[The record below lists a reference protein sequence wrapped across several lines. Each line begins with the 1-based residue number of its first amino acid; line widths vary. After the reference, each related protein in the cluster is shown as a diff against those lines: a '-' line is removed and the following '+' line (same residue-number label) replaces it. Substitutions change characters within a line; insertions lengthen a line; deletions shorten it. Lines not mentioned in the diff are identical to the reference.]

1 MECSRRETGWR
12 TDLLCAA
19 ASGHVADV
27 QWSLETDVDVDAADV
42 DGRTPLMWA
51 AAEGHADVVRLL
63 LDAKADGRLTDTSG
77 WRALHWAIVGDHV
90 AALRTLLQLAGPETL
105 PQNGGQGAGKEDGG
119 EAAELPRADLQ
130 HKSEMPPRW
139 IKDDRTS
146 AFDAFIKDLFSSK
159 DRKRVLMGLGAIA
172 AGRRLWRQL
181 VIVGDAC
188 TGKTTLR
195 CFAASLNPRTFN
207 AGACEMDW
215 SSWAGVFDGECA
227 DPDES
232 GAAACF
238 EDVEI
243 RSGYWSEQPTLLK
256 RQRPVVYDSD
266 DEESSAVVRLT
277 GPVALPGRRTD
288 QPEIRPILVK
298 HRASIG
304 VAEWVAPCM
313 VFVRRIASPA
323 LFDDGYWD
331 RVDIARGPL
340 QQMDPGLSAKLEAER
355 EAVRHKLARLVD
367 SVPWV
372 RGSVLCVA

>member
-1 MECSRRETGWR
+1 
-12 TDLLCAA
+12 
-19 ASGHVADV
+19 
-27 QWSLETDVDVDAADV
+27 
-42 DGRTPLMWA
+42 
-51 AAEGHADVVRLL
+51 
-63 LDAKADGRLTDTSG
+63 
-77 WRALHWAIVGDHV
+77 
-90 AALRTLLQLAGPETL
+90 
-105 PQNGGQGAGKEDGG
+105 
-119 EAAELPRADLQ
+119 
-130 HKSEMPPRW
+130 MPPRW
-139 IKDDRTS
+139 IKDDRTP
-146 AFDAFIKDLFSSK
+146 AFDAFIKDLFHPK

-181 VIVGDAC
+181 VIVGAAC

-207 AGACEMDW
+207 AGACEMEW
-215 SSWAGVFDGECA
+215 SFWAGVFDRECV

-277 GPVALPGRRTD
+277 GPVALPGWRAK
-288 QPEIRPILVK
+288 QPEIRAILVK

-304 VAEWVAPCM
+304 AAEWVAPCM

-323 LFDDGYWD
+323 LFDDGCWD

-340 QQMDPGLSAKLEAER
+340 QQMDPDLSAKLEAER
-355 EAVRHKLARLVD
+355 EAVQHKLARFMD